1 VFALKYLSS
10 WNKVLGQNRVSF
22 ISNQDNPQHH
32 YLEKVDFYHYRSDA
46 NLSGPTYGENDFLM
60 AELING
66 IIYLATNLENLKLIS
81 LIDMNFSKSL
91 GKERVYS
98 YNSNL
103 VPTESKEIM
112 IRNNT
117 HLYEFIFTAQ
127 KDEFEKF
134 SSNINRII
142 DSFYLAIAKL
152 E

>member
-1 VFALKYLSS
+1 
-10 WNKVLGQNRVSF
+10 
-22 ISNQDNPQHH
+22 
-32 YLEKVDFYHYRSDA
+32 
-46 NLSGPTYGENDFLM
+46 M

-142 DSFYLAIAKL
+142 DSFYPGIAKL